1 MTRESTTEDR
11 RSFDGNASKIVRMC
25 LVGAERSIAVS
36 VSQAKEWSPVPTP
49 YCTHSNATRKWNNR
63 VNTCIYTPNNPAFTA
78 SAEALL
84 QWNSIA
90 ENRRLTPTVLLR
102 QIEEHRPSWE
112 RRFGDERWRRQLS
125 EGAQYPRSWPR
136 IPVHRK
142 TLRRS
147 PCWRSHA
154 STAEEYPRREDVCG
168 FPAPR

>member
-1 MTRESTTEDR
+1 MEQSGKHLYLR
-11 RSFDGNASKIVRMC
+11 
-25 LVGAERSIAVS
+25 
-36 VSQAKEWSPVPTP
+36 
-49 YCTHSNATRKWNNR
+49 
-63 VNTCIYTPNNPAFTA
+63 PNNPAFTA
-78 SAEALL
+78 SPEALL

-90 ENRRLTPTVLLR
+90 ENRRLTPTALLR

-112 RRFGDERWRRQLS
+112 RRFGDGRWRRQLS